1 MKKYFTI
8 PAVALVL
15 LSFLL
20 LSAVSWKKKHQ
31 DIILHPVSF
40 DDKENLA
47 SKYDS
52 LEIFIQEQVTIN
64 AIPALAAAMIQ
75 NGKVVW
81 MKGFGVQNID
91 TKAPATEETLF
102 VTSSIAKLVVA
113 VAVMQQKEQGKLNL
127 DEDIS
132 KYLGYTVRNPNYPDI
147 KITPRLLLTH
157 QAGLS
162 NPNQN
167 EVPELTGFHVD
178 TVINMKDWIKDF
190 IIPSGAHY
198 KPAIWQQVQPGTIHS
213 SSNMGVTLLA
223 HIVEKI
229 TGQDFR
235 DYSTKYIFSKL
246 KMDNTAYKMHLP
258 GSFDPEKLADIY
270 TINGTK
276 LVDYIESPIYAAGL
290 LRTSI
295 KDWSKFMIAIM
306 NGGVYEGKRILKQ
319 TSVDEMLDVKYPN
332 AGLAFDSGVGLMW
345 RAYGTNKDWLGHTGG
360 GFISASADV
369 NIQQKTSVIIL
380 TNGRGKLAVMPHP
393 NGVIYHK
400 LHTVAMQN
408 N

>member
-52 LEIFIQEQVTIN
+52 LETFIQEQVIIN

-91 TKAPATEETLF
+91 TKASATEETLF

-132 KYLGYTVRNPNYPDI
+132 KYLGYSVRNPNYPDI

-178 TVINMKDWIKDF
+178 TVINMKDWVKDF

-198 KPAIWQQVQPGTIHS
+198 KPIIWQQVQPGTIHS

-246 KMDNTAYKMHLP
+246 KMNDTAYKMHLP
-258 GSFDPEKLADIY
+258 GSFDPGKLADIY

-306 NGGVYEGKRILKQ
+306 NGGVYEGK
-319 TSVDEMLDVKYPN
+319 EY
-332 AGLAFDSGVGLMW
+332 
-345 RAYGTNKDWLGHTGG
+345 
-360 GFISASADV
+360 
-369 NIQQKTSVIIL
+369 
-380 TNGRGKLAVMPHP
+380 
-393 NGVIYHK
+393 
-400 LHTVAMQN
+400 
-408 N
+408 